1 MLSFFMQ
8 KFVRPLIFLLA
19 TFWAVTPNAQAQLYK
34 KKNITALLGAF
45 SDEVKLLEESVSH
58 KRVRTV
64 HGILFTTGKL
74 NGRKVVIALT
84 GIGKV
89 NAALTTTLMLQK
101 FRPSEVVFTGIAGGL
116 NPELLPG
123 DIVIGRETTY
133 HDFGYITFQKQATR
147 ATRNP
152 ITGEYNPVDFKA
164 DSILLTKTLAAVER
178 VELLPTGE
186 NRRAPKVL
194 SGRIVTGDVF
204 VSSEEKAR
212 QLLTDFK
219 ADATEMEGAA
229 VAQICHQQQVPC
241 IVIRSLSDKAN
252 SNAREDML
260 NFLKV
265 AARNSAALV
274 LEILKEIN

>member
-1 MLSFFMQ
+1 MQ
-8 KFVRPLIFLLA
+8 KSVRSTLFFLVFCLA
-19 TFWAVTPNAQAQLYK
+19 FASNTQAQIYK
-34 KKNITALLGAF
+34 KRNVTALLGAF

-58 KRVRTV
+58 KRIRTV
-64 HGILFTTGKL
+64 HGIEFTTGKL

-89 NAALTTTLMLQK
+89 NAAMTTTLMLQE
-101 FRPSEVVFTGIAGGL
+101 FRPSEVLFTGIAGGL

-123 DIVIGRETTY
+123 DLVIGRETTY

-152 ITGEYNPVDFKA
+152 ITGEYNPVYFKA
-164 DSILLTKTLAAVER
+164 DSALLAKTLDAAEKVT
-178 VELLPTGE
+178 LLATGP

-194 SGRIVTGDVF
+194 LGRIVTGDVF
-204 VSSEEKAR
+204 VSSEEKVN
-212 QLLTDFK
+212 QLLTDFE

-229 VAQICHQQQVPC
+229 VAQICYQQQVPC

-252 SNAREDML
+252 GSAREDML

-274 LEILKEIN
+274 LDILKEIK

>member
-1 MLSFFMQ
+1 MQ
-8 KFVRPLIFLLA
+8 KPVRISLFLVVFFFALA
-19 TFWAVTPNAQAQLYK
+19 APTHAQLYK
-34 KKNITALLGAF
+34 KKNMTALLGAF

-64 HGILFTTGKL
+64 HGIPFTTGKL

-89 NAALTTTLMLQK
+89 NAGMTTTLMLQK
-101 FRPSEVVFTGIAGGL
+101 FRPSEVLFTGIAGGL

-152 ITGEYNPVDFKA
+152 ITGEYNPVFFKA
-164 DSILLTKTLAAVER
+164 DSVLLAKTLDAAGKVT
-178 VELLPTGE
+178 LKTASDT
-186 NRRAPKVL
+186 RRAPKVVV
-194 SGRIVTGDVF
+194 GRIVTGDVF
-204 VSSEEKAR
+204 VSSEEKVN
-212 QLLTDFK
+212 QLLTDFE

-252 SNAREDML
+252 GTAREDML
-260 NFLKV
+260 NFLNV
-265 AARNSAALV
+265 AARNSATLV
-274 LEILKEIN
+274 MEILKEIE